1 MLVRGLSADEVAA
14 AAEVARATLYNA
26 LSGRPTRLRTARRV
40 LEVLA
45 GVEPT
50 LRLSSLTEDC

>member
-1 MLVRGLSADEVAA
+1 MLVRGLTADELAVS
-14 AAEVARATLYNA
+14 AEVARATLYNA
-26 LSGRPTRLRTARRV
+26 LKGRPTRLRTARRL

-50 LRLSSLTEDC
+50 LRLWSLTED